1 MSNKRE
7 RDERRREE
15 HIERRRAIPPR
26 RSSQGKSTRTSKY
39 NRSRKTK
46 THEEERTEAPDDTQV
61 LLSQINSR
69 LQRARTEANSIPRYV
84 QNLDNEIIDLKGRI
98 SDIRSQNYV
107 YLRGLEQEYSDLAE
121 KWENRKVSIESETNQ
136 KVNSMIHKMGEI
148 GKQLNPDIGYHEIK
162 RLEHGARELETYLD
176 QVRYLVNAQLE
187 EFRDEERR
195 IQDKVFVAENTMDN
209 LASTSINWLQ
219 GENPVISVRAH
230 NLDSGDHGVMSLTNR
245 RIIFEEEEE
254 VVLKRTL
261 FIATEKKKVKEV
273 TLEKP
278 IGAVETIT
286 KGRVGLLKGSGAYI
300 TFKPSAGLDELKLD
314 LNDRDVENLISYFGM
329 IDSGQ
334 FDEEKNHEPE
344 EDKDEM
350 IRCPFCNAPYG
361 EEIYR
366 GQTTLRCVYCGTSF
380 KI

>member
-1 MSNKRE
+1 MSNKKD

-15 HIERRRAIPPR
+15 HIERRRTTPPR
-26 RSSQGKSTRTSKY
+26 RSSHAKDRRASNY
-39 NRSRKTK
+39 VRSRKIKNT
-46 THEEERTEAPDDTQV
+46 EEEKSVGPDDNKV

-69 LQRARTEANSIPRYV
+69 LHRAKTEANSIPRYI
-84 QNLDNEIIDLKGRI
+84 QSLDNEIIDLKGRI

-107 YLRGLEQEYSDLAE
+107 YLKELEQEYSDLAN
-121 KWENRKVSIESETNQ
+121 KWENRKVSIESEANQ
-136 KVNSMIHKMGEI
+136 KVNSLIAQVSQIENQMNPKMDISEI
-148 GKQLNPDIGYHEIK
+148 NS
-162 RLEHGARELETYLD
+162 LEPETRDLETYLD
-176 QVRYLVNAQLE
+176 QMRYLVNAQLE
-187 EFRDEERR
+187 EFREEQRS
-195 IQDKVFVAENTMDN
+195 IQDKVFVAENTINN

-230 NLDSGDHGVMSLTNR
+230 NLDNDDHGVLTLSNR

-254 VVLKRTL
+254 IVLKRTL

-273 TLEKP
+273 KLEKP
-278 IGAVETIT
+278 IGVVDTII

-300 TFKPSAGLDELKLD
+300 SFKPSAGLDELKLD
-314 LNDRDVENLISYFGM
+314 LNDTDVGNLISYFGM

-334 FDEEKNHEPE
+334 FDEEQKHEPDDE
-344 EDKDEM
+344 RDKM
-350 IRCPFCNAPYG
+350 VRCPFCNAPYT

-366 GQTTLRCVYCGTSF
+366 GQTTLRCMYCGTSF